1 MTINPEFQAIEVWFT
16 DQNSQ
21 PLEIEDFCPLLKT
34 WAINIAKTFFILLK
48 TSTTAAIKTASK
60 KTFQKTEK
68 ITGDLIVNKNWR

>member
-1 MTINPEFQAIEVWFT
+1 MTTNSEFQAIDVWFT

-34 WAINIAKTFFILLK
+34 WAISIAKTFFILLE
-48 TSTTAAIKTASK
+48 TSTTDAIKTASK

-68 ITGDLIVNKNWR
+68 ISGDLIANENWR